1 VKVFI
6 SVDLEGV
13 TGLTDA
19 REMDFGHE
27 DYPIARRLM
36 TGDANAAIAGAFDA
50 GATEVVVC
58 DSHGPARTLLVEEL
72 DSRATLIRGLHKP
85 GKMVEGLDSS
95 FDAMFLVGYH
105 ARAGTAHGIL
115 NHTWLGKEIQDVWLN
130 GEPAGELRLV
140 AAVAGHYGVPVVL
153 VTGDDVCCAEAS
165 ELLPHVHAVQVKEAI
180 DRFAARVTHPDVT
193 GPRIREGAAAAL
205 RNAEARVPLRL
216 DGSVVIEVEWS
227 STSIAHLCELIPG
240 VTSTASRRS
249 HVEGPDVVDAYRAFV
264 AMCIIAGAAGQQ
276 LPYS

>member
-6 SVDLEGV
+6 SIDLEGV

-27 DYPIARRLM
+27 DYPTARRLM

-95 FDAMFLVGYH
+95 FDAMLLVGYH
-105 ARAGTAHGIL
+105 ARAGAAHGIL
-115 NHTWLGKEIQDVWLN
+115 NHTWLGKEIHDVWLN

-165 ELLPHVHAVQVKEAI
+165 ELLPHAHAVQVKEAV

-193 GPRIREGAAAAL
+193 RPLIRDGAARAL
-205 RNAEARVPLRL
+205 LDESARRPLRL
-216 DGSVVIEVEWS
+216 SGPAVIEVEWS

-249 HVEGPDVVDAYRAFV
+249 HVESPDVVEAFRAFV
-264 AMCIIAGAAGQQ
+264 AMSILAGAASDQ
-276 LPYS
+276 LPYG

>member
-105 ARAGTAHGIL
+105 ARAGAAHGIL

-140 AAVAGHYGVPVVL
+140 AAVAGHHGVPLVL
-153 VTGDDVCCAEAS
+153 VTGDDVCCAEAR

-180 DRFAARVTHPDVT
+180 DRFAARVSHPDVT
-193 GPRIREGAAAAL
+193 RRLIRDGAAAAIADE
-205 RNAEARVPLRL
+205 RARLPLRL
-216 DGSVVIEVEWS
+216 DAPATIDVEWS
-227 STSIAHLCELIPG
+227 SSSIAHLCELIPG
-240 VTSTASRRS
+240 VISSGARRS
-249 HVEGPDVVDAYRAFV
+249 RFEGANVIEVYRAFV
-264 AMCIIAGAAGQQ
+264 AMSIIANATGEQP
-276 LPYS
+276 PYA